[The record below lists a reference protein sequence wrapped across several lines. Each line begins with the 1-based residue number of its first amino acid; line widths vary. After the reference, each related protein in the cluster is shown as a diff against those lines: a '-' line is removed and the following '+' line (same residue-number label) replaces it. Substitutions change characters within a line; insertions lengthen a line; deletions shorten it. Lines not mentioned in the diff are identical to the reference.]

1 MPARLFHGA
10 LVGALLAGVA
20 GWIESLLVLA
30 RFPYHRDFGLWL
42 EAMPRYFGAGAV
54 LGLVAALGLPL
65 LTRRRDRASLPG
77 LFLACPVLAAMAAL
91 VCLLRLHTAWLPESV
106 PSLSPRGLGASA
118 GILLGGGILFLILRQ
133 FARGRWGWM
142 AASFFSPPGAISG
155 CVTLL
160 FLAWIG
166 WMMPVLPA
174 SGAGPAPPPARRTPN
189 VLLVVLDTVGAGHLG
204 CYGSMRA
211 TSPAIDSIAREGVL
225 FENAFAAAPWTLPSH
240 ASLFTGLHSTTHRT
254 GWEHPRLDD
263 GAAEGSDSGQDELPT
278 LAEEL
283 DTRGYDTCGVSE
295 KAWISHATGLTR
307 GFSKYWDFSSPP
319 PLGQMFL
326 FRLEQA
332 LRKRFG
338 APLPAA
344 PDKGAA
350 RIIDRSLDWLG
361 GGRGRDPKRPFFLF
375 LNLNEAH
382 DPFRPPEGFENKFLP
397 EGIQPVEAMK
407 LDQSPTFR
415 KKFICGRREFEK
427 DEPEILRSL
436 YDAEI
441 LYEDTQLARLFK
453 GLRDMDLM
461 EDTLVIL
468 TSDHGEEFGEHGV
481 LGHQLLLTDGMLH
494 VPLILRYPEK
504 LAAGTRVPGLASL
517 VDIFPTV
524 IDLLEEEGN
533 AAPRRTPGLLALEG
547 VSLLPAARPGGEEVR
562 DFILA
567 HYQNPARHLAS
578 YPCWD
583 ASDPGASPLWAR
595 YARSLTIIRTENE
608 KFLRRSDGSRDYFD
622 LNADPREKSG
632 AARTPPGLGLQALSL
647 EHRLDQQLNR
657 TVQRRMLLF
666 DPLKH
671 NRPAAVGT
679 QALEQTGYTGPAS
692 SASGIPQLPDLS
704 PRIGGKHGH

>member
-54 LGLVAALGLPL
+54 LGLVAAVLLPL

-77 LFLACPVLAAMAAL
+77 LFLACAVLAAMVTL
-91 VCLLRLHTAWLPESV
+91 IFLFQLHAVWLPESV

-118 GILLGGGILFLILRQ
+118 GLLLGGGILFLVLRQ
-133 FARGRWGWM
+133 IARGRWGWM
-142 AASFFSPPGAISG
+142 AASFVSPPGALSG

-174 SGAGPAPPPARRTPN
+174 SGAGPQAPPPEGTPN
-189 VLLVVLDTVGAGHLG
+189 VLLVVLDTVAAGHLG

-211 TSPAIDSIAREGVL
+211 TSPAIDAIAREGVL

-240 ASLFTGLHSTTHRT
+240 ASLFTGLHSTTHDT

-263 GAAEGSDSGQDELPT
+263 PASEGPRGGAEELPT

-283 DTRGYDTCGVSE
+283 DARGFDTCGISE
-295 KAWISHATGLTR
+295 KAWISHPTGLTR
-307 GFSKYWDFSSPP
+307 GFSEYWDFSSAPP
-319 PLGQMFL
+319 RGRMFL
-326 FRLEQA
+326 FQLELA

-338 APLPAA
+338 APPPAPA
-344 PDKGAA
+344 DKGAA
-350 RIIDRSLDWLG
+350 QIIDRSLDWLG
-361 GGRGRDPKRPFFLF
+361 GGRGRDPERPFFLF
-375 LNLNEAH
+375 MNLNEAH
-382 DPFRPPEGFENKFLP
+382 DPFRPPEGFVDKFLP
-397 EGIQPVEAMK
+397 EGIQPVEALK
-407 LDQSPTFR
+407 LDQSPVFR
-415 KKFICGRREFEK
+415 KEFICGLRKFEK

-441 LYEDTQLARLFK
+441 LYEDSQLARLFQ

-468 TSDHGEEFGEHGV
+468 TADHGEEFGEHGV

-504 LAAGTRVPGLASL
+504 LPAGTRVPGLASL
-517 VDIFPTV
+517 VDVFPSV
-524 IDLLEEEGN
+524 IDLLDQNVDGP
-533 AAPRRTPGLLALEG
+533 ARQTPGLQALEG
-547 VSLLPAARPGGEEVR
+547 VSLLPAARPGGAKVR

-595 YARSLTIIRTENE
+595 HARALTVLRTETE
-608 KFLRRSDGSRDYFD
+608 KFLRGGDGSREFYD
-622 LNADPREKSG
+622 LKADPREQG
-632 AARTPPGLGLQALSL
+632 AAAGAAAPLDERASGL
-647 EHRLDQQLNR
+647 EKRLDLQLNR

-671 NRPAAVGT
+671 GGPAAVGP

-692 SASGIPQLPDLS
+692 AAAGVPGLPDLS
-704 PRIGGKHGH
+704 PRMGGNHGH